1 MTLILPCL
9 ILNPLCCT
17 RTTVTL
23 ADACHLV
30 HAILDPKL
38 SYSGEPSEAAFNLAH
53 KTDLPL
59 FEWLSQPEQA
69 YASKR
74 FSIGMHAANEFS
86 APGIILKGESL
97 YLRSYET
104 MRKDIHRI

>member
-1 MTLILPCL
+1 M
-9 ILNPLCCT
+9 
-17 RTTVTL
+17 
-23 ADACHLV
+23 

-74 FSIGMHAANEFS
+74 FSIGMHAANDFS
-86 APGIILKGESL
+86 APGIILKGELFVSTL
-97 YLRSYET
+97 VRDNEKRHSQDLTGNHFLRDLLWWTSQEVSA
-104 MRKDIHRI
+104 RKPCH